1 MWTSEGQAHS
11 NGKVFANSVQT
22 KKPSNGKKGTE
33 MNTTHTNELTGQSVK
48 QAAIQLGGE
57 MLNPREQFELD
68 HFGIS
73 PGKVGKKT
81 PAFWIH
87 QAPSAWRKTMKYW
100 AAFYL
105 GITLGFIGGGMLAVF
120 VGVVR

>member
-1 MWTSEGQAHS
+1 MTA
-11 NGKVFANSVQT
+11 
-22 KKPSNGKKGTE
+22 
-33 MNTTHTNELTGQSVK
+33 
-48 QAAIQLGGE
+48 
-57 MLNPREQFELD
+57 REQFELE

-81 PAFWIH
+81 PAWYIH

-100 AAFYL
+100 AALWL
-105 GITLGFIGGGMLAVF
+105 GVVLGAIAAGVLAVF